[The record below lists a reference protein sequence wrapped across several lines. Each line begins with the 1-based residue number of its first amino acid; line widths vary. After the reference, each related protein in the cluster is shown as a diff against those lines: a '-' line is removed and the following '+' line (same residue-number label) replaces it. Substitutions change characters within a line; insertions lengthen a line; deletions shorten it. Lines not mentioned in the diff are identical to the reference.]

1 MIDNN
6 NNKSWAQFVFGCC
19 CCVCDLSAN
28 RVMYLLLSLPGFA
41 RFVGECRRGTKP
53 EHSDLSTAMPSDEGY
68 RSGEEIEE
76 NG

>member
-53 EHSDLSTAMPSDEGY
+53 EHTAIFQLPCHPTRRD
-68 RSGEEIEE
+68 IEV
-76 NG
+76 GRR